1 MNSKNKL
8 NKRAR
13 IPGKYKWKIEDIY
26 SSAGEWEKDFKSVK
40 QKMTGLAGFKGKSL
54 QSSRILSNLL
64 KTHMEI
70 METVEKLFIYAHMKK
85 DEDNTNTGSQALLDR
100 AQTLMVEAGSNSSF
114 IEPEILNIPEK
125 TLMKIART
133 ESSLKDYRHYLDDI
147 SRHRKFILSAEE
159 ENILSMSGEIASA
172 PTQIFGMINN
182 ADIKFSFIK
191 DETGSEIE
199 LTKGRYARLIE
210 NRDRQVRKDAFKA
223 LYESYEKQKNTIA
236 STLNYSIKKDIF
248 FSRARKYPSTL
259 HASLFNDN
267 VPISVYDNLIE
278 TVSNNLTPMYKY
290 ISLRKKNLKVSKLH
304 MYDLYVPIVEDIK
317 YEVEYKQA
325 TDMVIDSLSLL
336 GSEYINI
343 LKTGLTGGWVD
354 VFENE
359 GKTSGAYSWGCY
371 DTHPYILMNYE
382 NTINNVYT
390 LAHEMGHALHTYFS
404 NKTQAYVNAGY
415 KIFVAEVASILN
427 EILLTNYLLK
437 KLKNKQKRLYILNH
451 YLEQFRGTVYR
462 QTMFAEFEKIIHHNA
477 QNGIPLT
484 NKSLSD
490 IYHDLNI
497 KYYGPGIEVDKNI
510 DIEWA
515 RVPHFYSAFYV
526 YKYALGFSAAA
537 SLASKIF
544 GGDSAAIKRYLEF
557 LSSGGSDYPLD
568 LLKKAGV
575 DMASPLPVENALG
588 IFSDLVDEM
597 EAMA

>member
-223 LYESYEKQKNTIA
+223 LHESYEKQKNTIA

-437 KLKNKQKRLYILNH
+437 KLKNRQKRLYILNH

-575 DMASPLPVENALG
+575 DMTSPLPVNNALR

>member
-1 MNSKNKL
+1 MDSKNKL

-26 SSAGEWEKDFKSVK
+26 SSARQWEKDFKSVK
-40 QKMTGLAGFKGKSL
+40 QKMTELPGFKGKSG
-54 QSSRILSNLL
+54 QSSRMLVDLL

-100 AQTLMVEAGSNSSF
+100 AQALMVEAGTNSSF
-114 IEPEILNIPEK
+114 IEPEILGIPGK
-125 TLMKIART
+125 TLMKMART

-147 SRHRKFILSAEE
+147 SRHRRFILSAEE
-159 ENILSMSGEIASA
+159 EKILAMSGEIASA
-172 PTQIFGMINN
+172 PNQIFGMINN
-182 ADIKFSFIK
+182 ADIKFPLVK
-191 DETGSEIE
+191 DETGIEIE
-199 LTKGRYARLIE
+199 LTKGRYARLLE
-210 NRDRQVRKDAFKA
+210 SRDRQVRKDAFNA
-223 LYESYEKQKNTIA
+223 LYESYQKQRNTIA

-248 FSRARKYPSTL
+248 FSKTRKHTSTL
-259 HASLFNDN
+259 HASLFGDN
-267 VPISVYDNLIE
+267 VPTPVYDNLIE
-278 TVSNNLTPMYKY
+278 AVSNNLTAMYKY
-290 ISLRKKNLKVSKLH
+290 ISLRKRTLKVRKLH
-304 MYDLYVPIVEDIK
+304 MYDLYVPIVKDIK
-317 YEVEYKQA
+317 YEVEYEQA
-325 TDMVIDSLSLL
+325 KDMVIDSLSLL
-336 GSEYINI
+336 GSEYTSII
-343 LKTGLTGGWVD
+343 KTGLTRRWVD

-359 GKTSGAYSWGCY
+359 GKTSGAYSWGSY
-371 DTHPYILMNYE
+371 DTHPYVLMNYE

-404 NKTQAYVNAGY
+404 NKTQPYVNAGY

-437 KLKNKQKRLYILNH
+437 KLKSKQKRLYILNH

-497 KYYGPGIEVDKNI
+497 KYYGPEIEVDKII

-537 SLASKIF
+537 SLATKILS
-544 GGDSAAIKRYLEF
+544 GDSDAIKRYLEF
-557 LSSGGSDYPLD
+557 LSSGDSDYPLD

-575 DMASPLPVENALG
+575 DMTSPGPVNNALG
-588 IFSDLVDEM
+588 VFSDLVNEM
-597 EAMA
+597 EAII

>member
-40 QKMTGLAGFKGKSL
+40 QKMTGLAGFKVKSL